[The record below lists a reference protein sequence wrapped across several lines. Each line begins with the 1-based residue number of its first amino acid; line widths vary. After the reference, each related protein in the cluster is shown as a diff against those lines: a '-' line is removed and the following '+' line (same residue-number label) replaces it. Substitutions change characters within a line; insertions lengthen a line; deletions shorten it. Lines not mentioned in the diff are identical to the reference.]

1 MPRMSIFV
9 RTGFAIGL
17 GAWTACFAIEGSGPA
32 YAQDQRLG
40 AFLQVGIAASAENV
54 TIETDYAT
62 YTIGKIALRGT
73 GLTNGD
79 LATLLDPKAVLSL
92 TDRFGKL
99 TAAEITIPE
108 LTLVTKSA
116 PTQKVTYQNIKLT
129 DVKQGKAAVADIDGA
144 LFTITDAKAGMIE
157 GSYGHMHAQGVDLAL
172 ASHIVSDAR
181 KDESEALKTLY
192 ESFSV
197 DGFKM
202 NGMGKEALSL
212 TAGSF
217 SGRNVKGRAFATRP
231 SEFQASASD
240 PAHAALMLKDIFTSF
255 DMEGMSASN
264 IQLHSESDGKPV
276 ALSLG
281 KISIANF
288 GNAKI
293 ADIRFEDFAVNVQG
307 STVKIGDIDFK
318 GIDFARLRDL
328 PATPAPKAEDDDAG
342 TKESAVFIPVVAEF
356 SVNKVAIS
364 VADDNG
370 ASVDAKKGTFSID
383 HFQVDGG
390 MPIETT
396 PTQLTATLDHFV
408 FDLKLMKD
416 KDVRSL
422 TDMGYTKLDL
432 SSRIE
437 MAWDASAEELTVK
450 DVSLSGADMGVVKIS
465 GLVDNVTKDFFSG
478 DSTAMQAAAFG
489 ALVKRLEIKIDNA
502 GLFEKAAAAQAKA
515 ENKSVD
521 EIKKNYVAAAAIG
534 LPAMLDNRPAAK
546 IIGAALAKFA
556 ASPKSFHLT
565 AISADGLG
573 AADFALTKEPSSLL
587 DSLEIKATANE

>member
-17 GAWTACFAIEGSGPA
+17 SAGAACFAAGPISQA
-32 YAQDQRLG
+32 HAQDQRLG

-54 TIETDYAT
+54 TIETDSAT
-62 YTIGKIALRGT
+62 YTIGKITLQGT
-73 GLTNGD
+73 GLTNSD
-79 LATLLDPKAVLSL
+79 LATLLDPKAALSL
-92 TDRFGKL
+92 TERFGKL
-99 TAAEITIPE
+99 TASEIVIPE

-116 PTQKVTYQNIKLT
+116 PVQKVTYQNIKLT

-144 LFTITDAKAGMIE
+144 HFTITDAKDGTIE

-172 ASHIVSDAR
+172 ASHIASEAR
-181 KDESEALKTLY
+181 KNEAEPLKTLY
-192 ESFSV
+192 ESFSL

-202 NGMGKEALSL
+202 KGLGKEALSV

-217 SGRNVKGRAFATRP
+217 SGRNVKGRAFVTRP
-231 SEFQASASD
+231 SEFQAASD
-240 PAHAALMLKDIFTSF
+240 DPARAAALIKDIFTSF
-255 DMEGMSASN
+255 DMESMSASD
-264 IQLHSESDGKPV
+264 IRLQSENDDKPV
-276 ALSLG
+276 AISLG
-281 KISIANF
+281 KMSIANF

-293 ADIRFEDFAVNVQG
+293 ADIRFENLAVDVQG
-307 STVKIGDIDFK
+307 STVKVGDIDFK
-318 GIDFARLRDL
+318 GIDFVRLRDL
-328 PATPAPKAEDDDAG
+328 PATPAPKAEDEAG
-342 TKESAVFIPVVAEF
+342 DSKETAVFVPVLAEF
-356 SVNKVAIS
+356 SMNKVAIGI
-364 VADDNG
+364 ADDNG
-370 ASVDAKKGTFSID
+370 AADAKKGTFSID
-383 HFQVDGG
+383 HFQIDGG

-396 PTQLTATLDHFV
+396 PTQVTATLDHFV

-432 SSRIE
+432 SSRID
-437 MAWDASAEELTVK
+437 MAWDAGAEELTVK
-450 DVSLSGADMGVVKIS
+450 DVSISGADMGAVKIS

-489 ALVKRLEIKIDNA
+489 ALVKKIEIRIDNA
-502 GLFEKAAAAQAKA
+502 GLFEKAAAAQARA
-515 ENKSVD
+515 ENKSID
-521 EIKKNYVAAAAIG
+521 EIRKDYVTAAAIG

-565 AISADGLG
+565 AISPDGLG
-573 AADFALTKEPSSLL
+573 AADFALTKEPLSLL